1 MDKKE
6 NVFFQPDTLEE
17 VRDIL
22 ADMTEKSVI
31 LAGGTDLMIYIR
43 DKKPDID
50 RYLSLC
56 RLSEL
61 KKIKVDQ
68 DELKIG
74 AMVTHNQAAEDL
86 LIRKYFTALSV
97 ACGKVGSCQVRNK
110 GTLGGNI
117 MNASPAADTVPC
129 ICLFHGELEFM
140 GKEGFYRKS
149 IFQFLKEDRRDRE
162 KHQEIL
168 TAIYLPLE
176 KDKNIESWFVKL
188 GEREEVAISQISIC
202 ACWENTKEGKKNIT
216 GYLGAVDRIPVSCRE
231 MENLE
236 GEKISEIQGEKLAE
250 TLSRQI
256 TEIRKKRKKPSKL
269 KITQAEQKYKE
280 RAVKGL
286 LFDLIEKMNMRERY
300 GKN

>member
-117 MNASPAADTVPC
+117 MNASPAADTVPLHMSLSWG
-129 ICLFHGELEFM
+129 IGIY
-140 GKEGFYRKS
+140 GKRKFLQKKYFSVSERRQKGSGKASGDTDSHLSALRKRQEYRK
-149 IFQFLKEDRRDRE
+149 L
-162 KHQEIL
+162 
-168 TAIYLPLE
+168 
-176 KDKNIESWFVKL
+176 V
-188 GEREEVAISQISIC
+188 C
-202 ACWENTKEGKKNIT
+202 
-216 GYLGAVDRIPVSCRE
+216 
-231 MENLE
+231 
-236 GEKISEIQGEKLAE
+236 
-250 TLSRQI
+250 
-256 TEIRKKRKKPSKL
+256 
-269 KITQAEQKYKE
+269 
-280 RAVKGL
+280 
-286 LFDLIEKMNMRERY
+286 
-300 GKN
+300 

>member
-202 ACWENTKEGKKNIT
+202 ACWENTKGGNSPVLANRFLHYVGDMWEKKFR
-216 GYLGAVDRIPVSCRE
+216 GRKD
-231 MENLE
+231 MQM
-236 GEKISEIQGEKLAE
+236 IQGAK
-250 TLSRQI
+250 
-256 TEIRKKRKKPSKL
+256 
-269 KITQAEQKYKE
+269 
-280 RAVKGL
+280 
-286 LFDLIEKMNMRERY
+286 
-300 GKN
+300 

>member
-216 GYLGAVDRIPVSCRE
+216 GYLGAVDRIPVPCRE